1 MKVVMIKIL
10 FIVEFYLDINIYKM
24 PMNSKFRKF

>member
-24 PMNSKFRKF
+24 LMNSKFKKF